1 MVNFA
6 KRAITEEL
14 DSRLLGVLLKIFQN
28 IKTKKDLKEFLDKFL
43 TPEEQIMIK
52 KRLAIV
58 LFLREDK
65 KTKEITNTL
74 DVSRATVSFVKKGL
88 KRSSRKEN
96 KLKPITKKDLKQRKS
111 RFPAI
116 SGKNRWRFLDVTY

>member
-1 MVNFA
+1 MANFT
-6 KRAITEEL
+6 KRGITEEL

-43 TPEEQIMIK
+43 TPEEQIIIK
-52 KRLAIV
+52 KRLAII
-58 LFLREDK
+58 LFLWEGK

-88 KRSSRKEN
+88 KRPPRKEN
-96 KLKPITKKDLKQRKS
+96 KFKPITKKDLKQRKS
-111 RFPAI
+111 RFPTI